1 MLARANVM
9 ERVMKAGSS
18 VVAMALA
25 LTIEATSSWVW
36 AHSGATG
43 ITKERMDLMKGMASS
58 MKVMGAMF
66 KGETAFDPAVVA
78 EKAGLLAEHATKIP
92 EMTPEG
98 SNDHPS
104 EALPVIWQAG
114 DDYVADAE
122 TMADEGRKLVEIAT
136 NGAEQAVAR
145 EQYVKLGKTCGTCH
159 DRFRKPKE

>member
-1 MLARANVM
+1 
-9 ERVMKAGSS
+9 MKAIGSS
-18 VVAMALA
+18 ISAICLALA
-25 LTIEATSSWVW
+25 ITLAGTATWVS

-43 ITKERMDLMKGMASS
+43 ITKERMDLMKGMADS

-66 KGETAFDPAVVA
+66 KGETVFDPGIVA
-78 EKAGLLAEHATKIP
+78 EKAALLADHAKKIP

-98 SNDHPS
+98 SGDHPS
-104 EALPVIWQAG
+104 EALPIIWQAW

-122 TMADEGRKLVEIAT
+122 AMVIEGQKLVEIAMS
-136 NGAEQAVAR
+136 AADPAVAR

>member
-1 MLARANVM
+1 M
-9 ERVMKAGSS
+9 RVFSS
-18 VVAMALA
+18 SAAAVCLTLA
-25 LTIEATSSWVW
+25 LTLAGTATWVS

-43 ITKERMDLMKGMASS
+43 VTKERMDLMKDMADS

-66 KGETAFDPAVVA
+66 KGQTAFDPAVVA
-78 EKAGLLAEHATKIP
+78 QKAGLLAEHARKIP

-104 EALPVIWQAG
+104 EALPIIWQEW
-114 DDYVADAE
+114 DDYVADADV
-122 TMADEGRKLVEIAT
+122 MAAEGEKLAEIAK
-136 NGAEQAVAR
+136 NGADQAVAR